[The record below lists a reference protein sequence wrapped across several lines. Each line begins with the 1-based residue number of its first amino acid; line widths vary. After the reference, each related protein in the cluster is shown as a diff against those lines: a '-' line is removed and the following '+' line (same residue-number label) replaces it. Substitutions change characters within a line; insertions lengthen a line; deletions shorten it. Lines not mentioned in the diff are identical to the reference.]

1 MASISIESPRDVK
14 KAIESVEDYIL
25 KEEREFDV
33 YTKVMEVFKAF
44 DGKPVSKRMETA
56 VKKIFP
62 DLTVYLE
69 NDYLIILHIWGGRI
83 GSHDKRINI
92 YLRKGKDA
100 LNPSAYSHAET
111 LANSGHFPYI
121 PEKNKKLKASLAND
135 GKMLKIMV
143 EEWNRALKVLQ
154 NLNAEAEN
162 WGWPLSSIF
171 DNQSR

>member
-14 KAIESVEDYIL
+14 KAIESVEDYIV

-56 VKKIFP
+56 VKKVFP
-62 DLTVYLE
+62 DYHIYLE
-69 NDYLIILHIWGGRI
+69 NGYLIILHIWGKEVAYD
-83 GSHDKRINI
+83 SRINI

-111 LANSGHFPYI
+111 LANSGHFSYI
-121 PEKNKKLKASLAND
+121 PEKNEKLKASLAND
-135 GKMLKIMV
+135 ARVIKELTNDFNNCVK
-143 EEWNRALKVLQ
+143 RLQ
-154 NLNAEAEN
+154 AINEEAERY
-162 WGWPLSSIF
+162 GYPLSSIL
-171 DNQSR
+171 DMKS